1 MANNERQFESFS
13 PPVFTCDGHFVKAIF
28 ARPLPTTQK
37 TTQKAIQKTIQKK
50 VKGSENGRGYVETT
64 EAVID
69 VIRAKHTVTI
79 SEMAYILGMS
89 VDGIKY
95 QLKVLAARGRI
106 RRVGGRKQ
114 GYWAL
119 PFEEPDSNDAA
130 SEREAK
136 SVVKSVVKTREKSVV
151 KSVVKNTDQILA
163 YLKENPSATR
173 QQLAAKTGLTI
184 RGVERNL
191 KVLKNAG
198 RIRRVGPA
206 KGGHWEVVNGQ

>member
-1 MANNERQFESFS
+1 MANNERQFESFP

-89 VDGIKY
+89 EDGIKY
-95 QLKVLAARGRI
+95 QLKALAARGRI

-151 KSVVKNTDQILA
+151 KSVVKNTDQILTH
-163 YLKENPSATR
+163 LKENPSATR
-173 QQLAAKTGLTI
+173 QQLAAETGLTI

-191 KVLKNAG
+191 KVLKNAE

-206 KGGHWEVVNGQ
+206 KGGHWEVVDGQ

>member
-1 MANNERQFESFS
+1 MANNERQFESFP

-37 TTQKAIQKTIQKK
+37 TTQKTIQKK
-50 VKGSENGRGYVETT
+50 VKGSENGRVAVETT

-89 VDGIKY
+89 EDGIKY
-95 QLKVLAARGRI
+95 QLKALAAHGRI

-114 GYWAL
+114 SYWAL
-119 PFEEPDSNDAA
+119 PFEELDSNNAA
-130 SEREAK
+130 LGSE
-136 SVVKSVVKTREKSVV
+136 TKSVV

-163 YLKENPSATR
+163 HLKENPSATR
-173 QQLAAKTGLTI
+173 QQLAAETGLTI

-191 KVLKNAG
+191 KVLKSAG
-198 RIRRVGPA
+198 HIRRVGPA
-206 KGGHWEVVNGQ
+206 KGGHWEVVDGK

>member
-1 MANNERQFESFS
+1 MANNERQFESFP

-37 TTQKAIQKTIQKK
+37 TIQKK
-50 VKGSENGRGYVETT
+50 VKGSENGRVAVETT

-89 VDGIKY
+89 EDGIKY
-95 QLKVLAARGRI
+95 QLKALAARGRI

-130 SEREAK
+130 SGSET
-136 SVVKSVVKTREKSVV
+136 KSVVKTREKSVV

-173 QQLAAKTGLTI
+173 QQLAAETGLTI

>member
-1 MANNERQFESFS
+1 MANNERQFESFP
-13 PPVFTCDGHFVKAIF
+13 PPVFTCDGHFVKVIF

-37 TTQKAIQKTIQKK
+37 TTQKTIQKK

-89 VDGIKY
+89 EDGIKY

-119 PFEEPDSNDAA
+119 PFEEADSNNAA
-130 SEREAK
+130 SEGGAK

-151 KSVVKNTDQILA
+151 KSVVKNSDQILA
-163 YLKENPSATR
+163 HLKENPSATR
-173 QQLAAKTGLTI
+173 QQLAAETGLTI

>member
-1 MANNERQFESFS
+1 MANNERQFESFP

-37 TTQKAIQKTIQKK
+37 TTQKTIQKK

-69 VIRAKHTVTI
+69 VIRAKRTVTI

-89 VDGIKY
+89 EIGVKY
-95 QLKVLAARGRI
+95 QLKALAARGRI

-136 SVVKSVVKTREKSVV
+136 TREKSVV
-151 KSVVKNTDQILA
+151 KSVVKNTDQILTH
-163 YLKENPSATR
+163 LKENPFATR
-173 QQLAAKTGLTI
+173 QQLAAETGLTI

>member
-1 MANNERQFESFS
+1 MANNERQFESFP

-37 TTQKAIQKTIQKK
+37 TTQKTIQKK

-69 VIRAKHTVTI
+69 VIRAKRTVTI

-89 VDGIKY
+89 EIGVKY
-95 QLKVLAARGRI
+95 QLKALAARGRI

-136 SVVKSVVKTREKSVV
+136 TREKSVVKSVVKTREKSVV
-151 KSVVKNTDQILA
+151 KSVVKNTDQILTH
-163 YLKENPSATR
+163 LKENPFATR
-173 QQLAAKTGLTI
+173 QQLAAETGLTI

-191 KVLKNAG
+191 KVLKSAG
-198 RIRRVGPA
+198 HIRRVGPA
-206 KGGHWEVVNGQ
+206 KGGHWEVVDGK

>member
-1 MANNERQFESFS
+1 MANNERQFESFP

-28 ARPLPTTQK
+28 ARPLPTIQKTIQKAIQKATQK
-37 TTQKAIQKTIQKK
+37 TTQKKANESGNDR
-50 VKGSENGRGYVETT
+50 VPVETT

-89 VDGIKY
+89 EIGVKY
-95 QLKVLAARGRI
+95 QLKVLSARGRI

-119 PFEEPDSNDAA
+119 PFEEADSNNAA
-130 SEREAK
+130 SEGGAK

-151 KSVVKNTDQILA
+151 KNSDQILA
-163 YLKENPSATR
+163 HLKENPSATR
-173 QQLAAKTGLTI
+173 QQLAAETGLTI

>member
-28 ARPLPTTQK
+28 TRPLPTT
-37 TTQKAIQKTIQKK
+37 QKTIQKK

-64 EAVID
+64 EVVID

-89 VDGIKY
+89 EDGIKY
-95 QLKVLAARGRI
+95 QLKALAARGRI

-119 PFEEPDSNDAA
+119 PFEETDSNNAA
-130 SEREAK
+130 SEGGAK

-151 KSVVKNTDQILA
+151 KSVVKNSDQILA
-163 YLKENPSATR
+163 HLKENPSATR
-173 QQLAAKTGLTI
+173 QQLAAETGLTI

>member
-1 MANNERQFESFS
+1 MANNERQFESFP

-37 TTQKAIQKTIQKK
+37 TTQQTIQKK

-89 VDGIKY
+89 EDGIKY
-95 QLKVLAARGRI
+95 QLKALAARGRI

-136 SVVKSVVKTREKSVV
+136 TREKSVV
-151 KSVVKNTDQILA
+151 KSVVKNSDQILA
-163 YLKENPSATR
+163 HLKENPSATR
-173 QQLAAKTGLTI
+173 QQLAAETGLTI